1 MRDYRSPPER
11 LSDMKRF
18 IFVGFQKS
26 CYNMAKFDSDPE
38 RRMAVI
44 LEQDPSVQLWMKPG
58 PNQFKIYDED
68 NAPYQPDFV
77 VETNSD
83 KLIIETKRAS
93 EVTNPLVLRKAD
105 AAALWCHIANRVT
118 GAQGSDKPWSYLLV
132 PETAVLTNATIGGLR
147 ATHTRSVDAD
157 LLSRYS
163 LREEGVARTTEV
175 AESSQ

>member
-11 LSDMKRF
+11 LSDIKRF
-18 IFVGFQKS
+18 IFVGFEKS

-68 NAPYQPDFV
+68 NAAYQPDFV
-77 VETNSD
+77 VETASY

-93 EVTNPLVLRKAD
+93 EMTNPLVLKKAD
-105 AAALWCHIANRVT
+105 AAALWCHIANRAN
-118 GAQGSDKPWSYLLV
+118 GKDAGDKPWSYLLV
-132 PETAVLTNATIGGLR
+132 PETAVLPNATVSGLM
-147 ATHTRSVDAD
+147 ATHTRPMDAD
-157 LLSRYS
+157 LLSRYVLS
-163 LREEGVARTTEV
+163 ETV
-175 AESSQ
+175 

>member
-1 MRDYRSPPER
+1 
-11 LSDMKRF
+11 MKRF
-18 IFVGFQKS
+18 IFVGFEKS

-58 PNQFKIYDED
+58 PNQFRIYDED

-77 VETNSD
+77 VETRTE

-93 EVTNPLVLRKAD
+93 EMTNAQVIRKAD
-105 AAALWCHIANRVT
+105 AAALWCHIANRAN
-118 GAQGSDKPWSYLLV
+118 GRNAGDKPWSYLLV
-132 PETAVLTNATIGGLR
+132 PETAVLPNATISGLM
-147 ATHTRSVDAD
+147 ATHTRPVDAD

-163 LREEGVARTTEV
+163 LQDK
-175 AESSQ
+175 SQAATSEAV

>member
-1 MRDYRSPPER
+1 MRDYRNPPER

-18 IFVGFQKS
+18 IFVGFEKS

-38 RRMAVI
+38 RRMAII
-44 LEQDPSVQLWMKPG
+44 LEQDPSVLLWMKPG

-77 VETNSD
+77 VETTTD

-93 EVTNPLVLRKAD
+93 EMSNPLVGRKAD
-105 AAALWCHIANRVT
+105 AAALWCHIANRAHGEGVVE
-118 GAQGSDKPWSYLLV
+118 KPWSYLLV
-132 PETAVLTNATIGGLR
+132 PETAVLPNATISGLIS
-147 ATHTRSVDAD
+147 AHTRSVDAD

-163 LREEGVARTTEV
+163 LNEESPDTKDIA
-175 AESSQ
+175 AQMA